1 MPYIDWLGK
10 DDVVHHH
17 KEIPYK
23 TISCQEIVG
32 DEESDNLII
41 KGDNLLA
48 LKSLLPYYANAVKM
62 IYIDPP
68 YNTGNT
74 SWVYND
80 NMDSPLIKK
89 WLNDTVNAE
98 DLSRSDK
105 WLCMMYPRL
114 KLLRELLKEDGV
126 IFISI
131 DDAEVA
137 HLRMICDEIFGAENF
152 ITEVIWERAFAPKND
167 AKYFSVSHDYIL
179 VYAKKIDKFK
189 INRLG
194 RSDEANDRY
203 KNLDNDSRGIWI
215 SDNLTVRTYSEKN
228 DYPIIT
234 PSGRIV
240 NPAEGR
246 CWGVSE
252 DKFQKLVEEN
262 RIWFGHEGNNVPRL
276 KRFLSDVQDGM
287 VPISLWKHGEVG
299 HNQEAKQESNRV
311 LFGKTLF
318 ETPKPVRLIQRIL
331 QLSTS
336 SNDIILDSFAGSGTT
351 AHAVIEQNRVD
362 GGNRKFIL
370 IETLDYAKEITAERV
385 KRVQQGYAFTGK
397 DKTTLFEKTLTTTQL
412 LNAKGMQKLSEDV
425 AKLIENEKANY
436 TKIEKTFKDNTLK
449 VIGIKDIK
457 EFKEGLGGGFK
468 YCELGVEIFDEVG
481 ELNSSLTFDDIAKHI
496 YFVEFKQPLAKKSA
510 SCPYVGSYKKQHL
523 YFYEERFKI
532 LDMKKLIK
540 EHDEYK
546 ELIVYT
552 RKSTISNDELKK
564 HKIAIRYIPYDIKD
578 N

>member
-412 LNAKGMQKLSEDV
+412 LNAKGMQKLLEDV